1 MITNDFESREA
12 GADTIP
18 VSFKVIGTGSGAADI
33 IEKVESFGYD
43 CVGCVVAESPGD
55 CIPADE
61 DKMAIIVAR
70 DNEDV
75 ANEIAKNYHDAD
87 VLTIGLVYGADF
99 SCYDSVATDA
109 RREDFPE
116 IIKSLLQPIVT
127 QGYICYDFNDLCTIL
142 HNSRFFKTLTTAG
155 KSVEDAVVNMQK
167 NMENVV
173 VQNMESLS
181 AHLYFNRERQPAITM
196 NDMSHLSNMLSE
208 LPKSVNAIWSVNTDD
223 TLPDDMIRFTTILSG
238 KGL

>member
-1 MITNDFESREA
+1 MRNEGSPLEPKACESLPDG
-12 GADTIP
+12 GAWLNFIL
-18 VSFKVIGTGSGAADI
+18 I
-33 IEKVESFGYD
+33 
-43 CVGCVVAESPGD
+43 
-55 CIPADE
+55 
-61 DKMAIIVAR
+61 
-70 DNEDV
+70 
-75 ANEIAKNYHDAD
+75 
-87 VLTIGLVYGADF
+87 
-99 SCYDSVATDA
+99 
-109 RREDFPE
+109 
-116 IIKSLLQPIVT
+116 SL
-127 QGYICYDFNDLCTIL
+127 
-142 HNSRFFKTLTTAG
+142 FFKTLTTAG